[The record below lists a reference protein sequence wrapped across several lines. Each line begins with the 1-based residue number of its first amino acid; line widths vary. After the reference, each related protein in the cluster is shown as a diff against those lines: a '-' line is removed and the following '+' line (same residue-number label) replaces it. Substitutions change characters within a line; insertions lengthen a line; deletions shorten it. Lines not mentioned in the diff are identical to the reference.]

1 MTSDSFS
8 PVSAPQSVSVEVAA
22 RIRAMLASG
31 ELAPGDRLPAE
42 RRLAEAFGVS
52 RNSVREAIRVLTN
65 QGLIISKVG
74 SGTYVA
80 DVQGEEF
87 AAALA
92 GVVALERKRLA
103 DIFQVRLL
111 LEPQIAG
118 LAATHRAAED
128 LAELDGILQA
138 QREAVAAGK
147 DGHDEDHAFHARLAA
162 MTGNTIIVRLTSNI
176 ADILGETRSEGLQ
189 PMERRTASVRAH
201 ELILQALHEGDAAMA
216 EKAMRDHLES
226 IQGLLFSDQ

>member
-8 PVSAPQSVSVEVAA
+8 PVSAPHSVSVEVAA

-42 RRLAEAFGVS
+42 RRLAEVFGVS

-92 GVVALERKRLA
+92 GVVTLERKRLA

-118 LAATHRAAED
+118 LAATHRSAED
-128 LAELDGILQA
+128 MAVLEATLQA
-138 QREAVAAGK
+138 QREAVAAGR
-147 DGHDEDHAFHARLAA
+147 DGHAEDHAFHARLAA
-162 MTGNTIIVRLTSNI
+162 MSGNTIVERLTSNL
-176 ADILGETRSEGLQ
+176 ADILRETRSEGLQ

-216 EKAMRDHLES
+216 EEAMRDHLES
-226 IQGLLFSDQ
+226 IRGLLFSDR

>member
-1 MTSDSFS
+1 MTSLTIP
-8 PVSAPQSVSVEVAA
+8 PVSATHSVSAEVAR
-22 RIRAMLASG
+22 RIRVMLASG

-92 GVVALERKRLA
+92 GVVALERKRLS
-103 DIFQVRLL
+103 DIFQVRLF
-111 LEPQIAG
+111 LEPQIAA
-118 LAATHRAAED
+118 LAAQNRTEEE
-128 LAELDGILQA
+128 LAELETLLESQRQA
-138 QREAVAAGK
+138 IAATG
-147 DGHDEDHAFHARLAA
+147 DGHAEDQAFHARLAA
-162 MTGNTIIVRLTSNI
+162 MTDNAVVERLAATISDIV
-176 ADILGETRSEGLQ
+176 GESRAEGLQ
-189 PMERRTASVRAH
+189 SRERQSASVLAH
-201 ELILQALHEGDAAMA
+201 EHILKALHEGDAEAA

-226 IQGLLFSDQ
+226 IRGMLFPEE